1 MLSLRRRDVL
11 PDLPVGGE
19 GEIWSKLS
27 TGGMVLYVS
36 GAVRGL
42 LDLVPRDLEGTSMK
56 DLMRKESQAEFGR
69 AVEKARKGMVVGLR
83 HEVLHKRGQLVPAQ
97 TVLYPGEAGKPSF
110 LIAVTRLVKGAGAGR
125 VIAGG
130 KGAAAAAAGEEA
142 MSGVVM
148 SNNPPAAPGTMALT
162 AASATAVTFR
172 EAMSHPGASGDDE
185 DDEGGDIFA
194 ELRPTRCTSWQYEL
208 RQMEKVNRLLAEE
221 LTQLMANKKKRKRRK
236 GGGAGFGG
244 GAGAGAGAVRDCAN
258 CHKRD
263 TPEWRR
269 GPSGNRDLC
278 NSCGLRWA
286 KQVCDVFL
294 FYCLLTIYGHSLTFT
309 PTKSHC

>member
-1 MLSLRRRDVL
+1 
-11 PDLPVGGE
+11 
-19 GEIWSKLS
+19 
-27 TGGMVLYVS
+27 
-36 GAVRGL
+36 
-42 LDLVPRDLEGTSMK
+42 MK
-56 DLMRKESQAEFGR
+56 DLMRKEGQAEFGR
-69 AVEKARKGMVVGLR
+69 AVEKARNGMVVGLR

-110 LIAVTRLVKGAGAGR
+110 LIAVTRLVKGNGVGR

-130 KGAAAAAAGEEA
+130 KGAAAAAAAGDEA
-142 MSGVVM
+142 MGGVVM
-148 SNNPPAAPGTMALT
+148 SNPPAASA
-162 AASATAVTFR
+162 ATAVTFR
-172 EAMSHPGASGDDE
+172 EAMSHPGAGGDDE

-236 GGGAGFGG
+236 GGGAGFGAG
-244 GAGAGAGAVRDCAN
+244 GSGSGGAVRDCAN

-278 NSCGLRWA
+278 NGCGLRWV
-286 KQVCDVFL
+286 KQAASDAAQARHTAAVAIGGVSVRSSGDCGSGPGRAGGGVGSEDW
-294 FYCLLTIYGHSLTFT
+294 
-309 PTKSHC
+309 